1 EELETSGVASVT
13 IDGTDAQVLRN
24 GSLAY
29 VLTTKYPKP
38 PYSGSYYATPQVQ
51 VVDLANGDA
60 KLRGKIDLPQLDNY
74 YWDWWG
80 GYYYWDWY
88 DGAGTVQVNG
98 DMLAFRRIHGQSNPT
113 TGKWNVESSLFI
125 VDLANPD
132 APRVSS
138 TTITPDS
145 EDWWGN
151 MRIVGDTLYI

>member
-1 EELETSGVASVT
+1 MTLARNVIDAQPQGGTIAQLSTDWWGNDNQTSELRVLPIGNAEELETSGVASVT
-13 IDGTDAQVLRN
+13 IDGTDAQGVRN

-29 VLTTKYPKP
+29 GLTTKYPKP
-38 PYSGSYYATPQVQ
+38 PYAGSYYATPQVQ

-98 DMLAFRRIHGQSNPT
+98 DMLAFRRIHGEYN
-113 TGKWNVESSLFI
+113 
-125 VDLANPD
+125 
-132 APRVSS
+132 
-138 TTITPDS
+138 
-145 EDWWGN
+145 
-151 MRIVGDTLYI
+151 